1 MWKKNFD
8 QPTNLSEHIELT
20 ESFPK
25 TIFEEEYSGLSY
37 IEIDDTPEDDT
48 WDANTA
54 PKDEWTSEKMTL
66 FLQKSGRQVPP
77 LLEILEKQN
86 NPYHGNP
93 SFLCKFMAKDGE
105 IQIWMLSVCL
115 YHTREYHEIYN
126 AFVSQAQT

>member
-8 QPTNLSEHIELT
+8 QHTNLSEHIEST

-25 TIFEEEYSGLSY
+25 TIFEESQSELSC
-37 IEIDDTPEDDT
+37 IEIDDTPENDT

-54 PKDEWTSEKMTL
+54 PKDQWNSEKMTL

-77 LLEILEKQN
+77 LLEILEKQD
-86 NPYHGNP
+86 NPYNGNP

-105 IQIWMLSVCL
+105 VQIWMLSVCL
-115 YHTREYHEIYN
+115 YHTQEYQKMYS
-126 AFVSQAQT
+126 AFVSQS